1 MALQGINIML
11 GQTSEFTRKTTAGAM
26 MLPTLIGACLNTY
39 DKVISPILDVND
51 KLISKVA
58 PNSAFSEISKS
69 LSDAKEEA
77 LGSHIGDYEDLKVIQ
92 DKENKRRE
100 EEADIASRVANEPK
114 ISSF

>member
-1 MALQGINIML
+1 MFKDVGDLA
-11 GQTSEFTRKTTAGAM
+11 RKTAAGAM
-26 MLPTLIGACLNTY
+26 MFPALIGGCMNTY
-39 DKVISPILDVND
+39 DKVISPILDIND

-58 PNSAFSEISKS
+58 PNSVFSEISDS

-100 EEADIASRVANEPK
+100 EEKEIADRVANEPK
-114 ISSF
+114 ISR